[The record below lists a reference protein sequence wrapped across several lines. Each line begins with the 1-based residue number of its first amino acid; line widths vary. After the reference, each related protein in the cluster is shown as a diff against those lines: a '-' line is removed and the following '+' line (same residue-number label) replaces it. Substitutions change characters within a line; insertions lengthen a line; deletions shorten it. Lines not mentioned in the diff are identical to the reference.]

1 MPDFPA
7 LLQRLR
13 ERWPWF
19 DHLLRA
25 ANTYNGQKG
34 DYFAAGITYF
44 SILSLFPIMMLS
56 FSIAGFVL
64 ASRPDLFDELQ
75 SSITDAVPGSLGD
88 TVNGL
93 VSAAIDS
100 RGTVG
105 VIGLLGALYTGLGWM
120 SNLREALSA
129 MWSNRNE
136 MPNFVMTK
144 IVDLG
149 ALIALGVA
157 VLLSL
162 GLSAL
167 SSGSVIRGL
176 LDLLGLDDLPGVQFA
191 IRIAAV
197 VLSVVATWALFTVII
212 ARLPRETVRLRS
224 AARAGLLAA
233 VIFEVFKQ
241 VGAAYL
247 EGVTSGP
254 AGVVFGPI
262 IGLMVF
268 VNITCRLLLF
278 CTAWAATARENMK
291 LAPVEPPAPATIV
304 ARAPEERRAE
314 PVLAF
319 AAGVASAVGVSRL
332 LRR

>member
-19 DHLLRA
+19 DHVLRA
-25 ANTYNGQKG
+25 ANTYNSQKG
-34 DYFAAGITYF
+34 DYYAAGITYF

-56 FSIAGFVL
+56 FSVAGFIL
-64 ASRPDLFDELQ
+64 ASRPDLLDDI
-75 SSITDAVPGSLGD
+75 SSAITDAVPGSLGD
-88 TVNGL
+88 TVNSL
-93 VSAAIDS
+93 VDAAVGS

-105 VIGLLGALYTGLGWM
+105 VVGLLGALYTGLGWM

-129 MWSNRNE
+129 MWSNRSDP
-136 MPNFVMTK
+136 PNFVMTK

-149 ALIALGVA
+149 ALIALGLA

-162 GLSAL
+162 GLTAL
-167 SSGSVIRGL
+167 SSGPVISTV
-176 LDLLGLDDLPGVQFA
+176 LGLIGLEDLPGA
-191 IRIAAV
+191 EIGIRIAAL

-278 CTAWAATARENMK
+278 CTAWAATAKENMK
-291 LAPVEPPAPATIV
+291 LMPIEPPALAPIV
-304 ARAPEERRAE
+304 ARAPEERRPA
-314 PVLAF
+314 PVLVF
-319 AAGVASAVGVSRL
+319 AVGVLSALGLTRL